1 MFTFKIDNRL
11 KMEKENFRETMLF
24 AIIFMKA

>member
-1 MFTFKIDNRL
+1 MFTFKIDIV